1 MEFMSSN
8 DEDENIIDVFKRC
21 LEDDNC
27 LPLLKE
33 EIKLK
38 IQYKRIISGEDELKV
53 EKTKHVKYLVLFC
66 IYNLLFTLDKIE

>member
-1 MEFMSSN
+1 MEVMASN
-8 DEDENIIDVFKRC
+8 DEDAKIIDIYKRC
-21 LEDDNC
+21 LEDNNC

-53 EKTKHVKYLVLFC
+53 EQTKNVKYLVLFC
-66 IYNLLFTLDKIE
+66 FTFFCLHWMK